1 MKLDHIVLML
11 GDLDESLPFY
21 ETLLPLIGFAKTR
34 DHVWGNEDGVYL
46 DLKQAGEPE
55 HGHRRYGVGLNHL
68 GFTAADEAAVD
79 AVAAAMKAAGF
90 QAPEAQ
96 RLGDS
101 YALFM
106 KDRDGIR
113 LEITAYGRAR
123 APLSARSTGP

>member
-11 GDLDESLPFY
+11 GDLEASLPYY
-21 ETLLPLIGFAKTR
+21 ETLLPLIGFAKAR
-34 DHVWGNEDGVYL
+34 DHVWGNGDGVYL

-55 HGHRRYGVGLNHL
+55 HGYRRYGVGLNHL

-79 AVAAAMKAAGF
+79 AVAAAMEAAGF
-90 QAPEAQ
+90 EVPETK
-96 RLGDS
+96 RLGDA

-113 LEITAYGRAR
+113 FEITAY
-123 APLSARSTGP
+123 P

>member
-11 GDLDESLPFY
+11 GDLEASLAYY
-21 ETLLPLIGFAKTR
+21 ETLLPLLGFSKTH

-55 HGHRRYGVGLNHL
+55 HSYRRYGVGLNHL
-68 GFTAADEAAVD
+68 GFTAADPAAVD
-79 AVAAAMKAAGF
+79 SVAQAMKAAGF
-90 QAPEAQ
+90 DVPQTQ
-96 RLGDS
+96 NLGDA

-113 LEITAYGRAR
+113 FEITAY
-123 APLSARSTGP
+123 S